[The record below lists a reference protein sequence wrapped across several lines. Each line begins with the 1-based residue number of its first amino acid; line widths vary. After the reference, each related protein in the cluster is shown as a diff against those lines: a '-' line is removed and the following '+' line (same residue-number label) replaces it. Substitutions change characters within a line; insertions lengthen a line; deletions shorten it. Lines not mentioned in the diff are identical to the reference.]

1 MEYEI
6 IKNPMGLIQFTMK
19 KEETINS
26 IYYEKRRNHN
36 S

>member
-19 KEETINS
+19 KEETI
-26 IYYEKRRNHN
+26 EKRRNHN